1 MKRFVLALAA
11 LASGAG
17 LCSFALAGNYP
28 SLQSLPIVSVPFA
41 PQETPTKFREAAK
54 NIDTYGPGLL
64 YSLPAI
70 STATAAATTQTL
82 ASYTITAGNF
92 QNTGQAVRIKAVFTF
107 AANTNNRTPII
118 TFGTYTLTG
127 TLNATSAGSESLECL
142 VVRTGAS
149 TQSITCTGMTQ
160 TTPIVNTYT
169 AGTSPDTAD
178 IAVTGQCTQGS
189 ASADCTLATFIVESL
204 R

>member
-1 MKRFVLALAA
+1 MKRIVLALAT
-11 LASGAG
+11 LAFGIAPQ
-17 LCSFALAGNYP
+17 FALAGNYP
-28 SLQSLPIVSVPFA
+28 TLQGLPIVAQPMA
-41 PQETPTKFREAAK
+41 PQELPSKFRELAR

-92 QNTGQAVRIKAVFTF
+92 QTTGQAVRIKAVFTF

-118 TFGTYTLTG
+118 TFGTTTYTG
-127 TLNATSAGSESLECL
+127 TLNATSAGTESLECL
-142 VVRTGAS
+142 VVRTGS
-149 TQSITCTGMTQ
+149 NTQSVTCTGMTQ
-160 TTPIVNTYT
+160 TTPIINSYA